1 MKNKNSISTASRRG
15 IYTNISLLVLLILN
29 VLLIMACKSDN
40 KSSEDSAE
48 LINRQKTESM
58 ASKEFT
64 DTSIPSTYTEKI
76 KNVPNATSNGATGGN
91 ANMNYLITHDSSK
104 DWVDLTQ
111 LYSDLEMTSRQID
124 DYQNAMH
131 MYQKNLGGASPYK
144 EIRSIGDERKKQLK
158 SILSDKQYK
167 KFQSIRSNN

>member
-1 MKNKNSISTASRRG
+1 
-15 IYTNISLLVLLILN
+15 
-29 VLLIMACKSDN
+29 MACKSDN

-144 EIRSIGDERKKQLK
+144 EIRVMRGK
-158 SILSDKQYK
+158 
-167 KFQSIRSNN
+167 NN